1 MRTSNVGAKEV
12 SIRNVQTPAAKVNEN
27 QRWNSPSGSLSWDM
41 PVLKPSILKR
51 GDLIGVVAPAGPVTD
66 VTRIERGVRYL
77 ERLGYHVLPGKHL
90 TDVDGYL
97 AGSDTDRLE
106 DLHAMFRN
114 THVRAIICL
123 RGGYGTPRLLSRIDY
138 RLIRRHPKILAGF
151 SDITALQLALWKKCR
166 LVTFH
171 GPMVASDMAES
182 IDPVAEESFWGL
194 LTSRKTRGL
203 FEGHSFDLR
212 LLRGGTARG
221 PLLGGNLSLIVSLL
235 GTPYSPKFTGAILAI
250 EEIGEEPYR
259 IDRMLNQ
266 LSLSRILPSVAGVLA
281 GQFTACVPEDTTH
294 PSASVADLLEEISG
308 RLRKPFIAGVPF
320 GHVPR
325 KITLPLGVAVS
336 MNGTRGSVRLLEA
349 AVE

>member
-1 MRTSNVGAKEV
+1 MSA
-12 SIRNVQTPAAKVNEN
+12 I
-27 QRWNSPSGSLSWDM
+27 
-41 PVLKPSILKR
+41 KPSILR
-51 GDLIGVVAPAGPVTD
+51 PGDLIGVIAPAGPVTD
-66 VTRIERGVRYL
+66 LPRIERGVRYL
-77 ERLGYHVLPGKHL
+77 EALGYRVLPGEHL

-97 AGSDTDRLE
+97 AGSDANRLE

-171 GPMVASDMAES
+171 GPMVASDMAETM
-182 IDPVAEESFWGL
+182 DPVAEESFWGL
-194 LTSRKTRGL
+194 LTSRKKRAL
-203 FEGHSFDLR
+203 FEQDAFDLHI
-212 LLRGGTARG
+212 LHSGTARG
-221 PLLGGNLSLIVSLL
+221 PLLGGNLSLIVSILA
-235 GTPYSPKFTGAILAI
+235 TPYSPDFSGAVLAL

-266 LSLSRILPSVAGVLA
+266 LSLSRILPSVSGILA
-281 GQFTACVPEDTTH
+281 GQFTACVPEDTSR
-294 PSASVADLLEEISG
+294 PSASVSDLLAEISG
-308 RLRKPFIAGVPF
+308 RIGKPFLAGVPF

-325 KITLPLGVAVS
+325 KITLPLGVTVS
-336 MNGTRGSVRLLEA
+336 MNGARASVKLLES